1 MRVFLAGGSG
11 AIGRRLVPMLVA
23 AGHDVVAT
31 TRNSA
36 KLAELRALGAE
47 PVIMNGLDATSVG
60 EAVARARPDVIIHQ
74 MTALA
79 GASDTRHFD
88 RVFATTNAL
97 RREGTDNLLAA
108 AAAAGV
114 RRFIAQSYTSWT
126 TGRSG
131 GPIKTEEDPLDPDPP
146 AALSQTLAAVKYVE
160 QAVRSAPLEGIVL
173 RYGNFYGRG
182 VSEELVA
189 LVRQRRLPIIGA
201 GRGIWSFIHIDDAAA
216 ATVAALTTGAPGVY
230 NIVDD
235 EPATVAE
242 WLPYLARVVGAKPPR
257 RVPVWLARLLA
268 GEAAVA
274 LMTRGCGSSN
284 VKAKRELGWRPR
296 WASWREGFQYSFGE
310 GRGAK
315 QPESVRTRAGATHNG
330 RSR

>member
-1 MRVFLAGGSG
+1 MRVFVAGGSG
-11 AIGRRLVPMLVA
+11 VIGRRLVPMLVA

-31 TRNSA
+31 TRTSA
-36 KLAELRALGAE
+36 KLDELRALGAE
-47 PVIMNGLDATSVG
+47 AVIMNGLDATAVG
-60 EAVARARPDVIIHQ
+60 EAVARAKPDAIIHQ

-79 GASDTRHFD
+79 GADIRHFD
-88 RVFATTNAL
+88 RAFATTNAL

-131 GPIKTEEDPLDPDPP
+131 GPVKTEEDPLDPDPP
-146 AALSQTLAAVKYVE
+146 AALAQTLAAVKYMERAV
-160 QAVRSAPLEGIVL
+160 QAAPLEGIIL
-173 RYGNFYGRG
+173 RYGNFYGPG
-182 VSEELVA
+182 VSEELAVF
-189 LVRQRRLPIIGA
+189 VRKRQLPIIGD

-216 ATVAALTTGAPGVY
+216 ATVAALTAGAPGVY

-235 EPATVAE
+235 EPAPVAE

-284 VKAKRELGWRPR
+284 AKAKRELGWRPR
-296 WASWREGFQYSFGE
+296 WASWREGFQHSFAD
-310 GRGAK
+310 GRGTK
-315 QPESVRTRAGATHNG
+315 QTESVRTRAGATRDG
-330 RSR
+330 RTG